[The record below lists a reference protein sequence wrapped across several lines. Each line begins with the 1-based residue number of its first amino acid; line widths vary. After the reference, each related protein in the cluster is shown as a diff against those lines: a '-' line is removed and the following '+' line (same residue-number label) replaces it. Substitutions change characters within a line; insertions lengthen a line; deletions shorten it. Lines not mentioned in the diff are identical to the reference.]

1 MKKPEM
7 PENETTRL
15 NCLNSLNILDTPAEE
30 RFDRYTRL
38 VQRILDV
45 PIALVSLVDSNRQW
59 FKSCLGLDASET
71 SREVSFCGHAI
82 LGDDIFVINDAQN
95 DARFI
100 DNPLVTED
108 PGIRFYAGYPLEYS
122 DGSKL
127 GTLCVIDTQPRFF
140 QPGELDI
147 LADVGAL
154 VIRELEAIQLA
165 ILDDL
170 TGISNRRGFKL
181 LSQKSL
187 DICYRE
193 KIPASLAFFDLN
205 GFKKINDKFGHAEGD
220 RALANFARMMM
231 NSFRASDVFARLG
244 GDEFVVFLTGTHGR
258 DARAIVD
265 AFHQCLGER
274 NRKSHRGYDIAFS
287 SGIVEIDLDSVHTI
301 DDLLDLADMIMYEN
315 KSQEKSVPEL
325 K

>member
-1 MKKPEM
+1 M
-7 PENETTRL
+7 
-15 NCLNSLNILDTPAEE
+15 
-30 RFDRYTRL
+30 
-38 VQRILDV
+38 
-45 PIALVSLVDSNRQW
+45 
-59 FKSCLGLDASET
+59 
-71 SREVSFCGHAI
+71 SFCGHAI

-193 KIPASLAFFDLN
+193 KIPASLLSL
-205 GFKKINDKFGHAEGD
+205 IH
-220 RALANFARMMM
+220 
-231 NSFRASDVFARLG
+231 
-244 GDEFVVFLTGTHGR
+244 
-258 DARAIVD
+258 I
-265 AFHQCLGER
+265 
-274 NRKSHRGYDIAFS
+274 
-287 SGIVEIDLDSVHTI
+287 
-301 DDLLDLADMIMYEN
+301 
-315 KSQEKSVPEL
+315 
-325 K
+325 